1 MFVFEIDALKYYRN
15 DLTRFEMNEIVNY
28 NKIYYIG
35 HRSNKIDGNQTKD
48 YDDQD
53 GFYCEREKDQI
64 SYRYE
69 ICCRIG
75 KGSFG
80 IVVRCYDHQ
89 LNEFVAC
96 KILRRKKRFQK
107 QGFVEI
113 SILNHFNS
121 LTNPHKSFVVQMKDY
136 FIFRS
141 HICIIFQLL
150 G

>member
-1 MFVFEIDALKYYRN
+1 M
-15 DLTRFEMNEIVNY
+15 
-28 NKIYYIG
+28 
-35 HRSNKIDGNQTKD
+35 KD
-48 YDDQD
+48 YDDKD
-53 GFYCEREKDQI
+53 GFYYEREKDQI

-89 LNEFVAC
+89 LNEFIAC

-107 QGFVEI
+107 QALVEI
-113 SILNHFNS
+113 SILNHLNS
-121 LTNPHKSFVVQMKDY
+121 LKTNPNKSFIVQMKDY

-141 HICIIFQLL
+141 HICITFELL